1 MLTQHLCSREAA
13 TFSLKMC
20 KRQLFFKWFSILFK
34 RFTQTFLHM
43 WKWAEE
49 FISVGGCFPFCSV
62 IHQYVCLSRGQM
74 WCSCWL
80 WPPPA
85 CRIPAA
91 WWHRP
96 RSERQYLSHWALSAP
111 LTVSHS
117 TVSPPSSLWNTHK
130 HTVTKICSENRSSW
144 CSKYRGPIFSQ
155 GAGSYCC
162 KKEICLELI
171 RAILT
176 VLQADANIAQRDGEI
191 RHLRTYKDTI
201 CLLHLLLYTSG
212 LSLTFVWVSW
222 VLTCQN
228 AHVCWSSDL

>member
-1 MLTQHLCSREAA
+1 MKVSWGIYLCGGV
-13 TFSLKMC
+13 
-20 KRQLFFKWFSILFK
+20 IL
-34 RFTQTFLHM
+34 
-43 WKWAEE
+43 
-49 FISVGGCFPFCSV
+49 FCSV

-85 CRIPAA
+85 CHIPAA

-130 HTVTKICSENRSSW
+130 HTVTKKSVRKTGVADAV
-144 CSKYRGPIFSQ
+144 SKYRSSIFSQ
-155 GAGSYCC
+155 GAGSYCY
-162 KKEICLELI
+162 KRDICLEP
-171 RAILT
+171 ILT
-176 VLQADANIAQRDGEI
+176 VRQADANIAQRDGEI

-212 LSLTFVWVSW
+212 LSLTFVREKAWNKSYPDE
-222 VLTCQN
+222 L
-228 AHVCWSSDL
+228 